1 MTYNDYSALD
11 FAADEHFQQWVLTQN
26 AEATDF
32 WQTWIQLHP
41 EKQSVINE
49 ARLLLE
55 ANRYEKDVWPFERMQ
70 ATRERI
76 EASLKKNKSADTAPS
91 KVHTFRSWYSIA
103 ASVALLLSVS
113 LGIYFFYQGEQKF
126 TTTYG
131 ETMQLKLP
139 DGSEVMLNANSSL
152 RFSENWQEK
161 GERNV
166 WLDGEAFFKVNRH
179 TAGNAKEAVKFIVHL
194 EDIDVEV
201 VGTIFNVNN
210 RAGKVEVVLDEGIVD
225 LKMTGG
231 ERLRME
237 PGDMVAYSAE
247 TQLIDK
253 TNANLTKVK
262 AWQNHQMILDGQPLS
277 ELAVLIKNYYGLEV
291 DFASRQVAEK
301 KVKATLPTDN
311 LELVLETL
319 ELMLNVRSEKEDNR
333 IILR

>member
-1 MTYNDYSALD
+1 MTYNDYSTLD

-32 WQTWIQLHP
+32 WQTWIHLHP

-55 ANRYEKDVWPFERMQ
+55 ANRYQKDEWPSERMQ

-76 EASLKKNKSADTAPS
+76 EASLKKNTSADTAPS

-113 LGIYFFYQGEQKF
+113 LGIYFFYQGEQEF

-139 DGSEVMLNANSSL
+139 DGSEVMLNANSNL

-179 TAGNAKEAVKFIVHL
+179 TAGNTKEAVKFIVHL